1 MLEEVLAALR
11 IAVDAM
17 GGDLAPDEVIKG
29 ASLAAQELGIEI
41 LLVGHQQRIEPVLA
55 GLPRDGI
62 EILHASDVIE
72 MQDVAIRSARKRKD
86 ASIVVAARSVKEG
99 LASAL
104 VSAGSTGAA
113 MVATLLGWGR
123 LKGIERPAIGTVMPT
138 LDGHCVLL
146 DAGAHVDAKP
156 NHLIQYARMGS
167 VYAERVLGIP
177 NPRVGLLN
185 IGEEENKGCELVR
198 EVFPRLKSLPEINF
212 VGNIEGRDILSGRVD
227 VIICDGFV
235 GNVVLKFAEGMAKT
249 IFLLLRDAI
258 TTDLKSKVGGLL
270 LKDALHNVKA
280 SLDYTEYGGAPL
292 LGVDGICVISH
303 GSSNA
308 QAIFNAIRVAKEAVE
323 QDVTGHIR
331 AMASAR
337 T

>member
-1 MLEEVLAALR
+1 LR

-29 ASLAAQELGIEI
+29 ASLAAQELGVEV

-55 GLPRDGI
+55 DLPRSGI

-72 MQDVAIRSARKRKD
+72 MQDLAIRAARKKKD

-99 LASAL
+99 RADAL

-113 MVATLLGWGR
+113 MVATLLSWGR
-123 LKGIERPAIGTVMPT
+123 IKGIERPAIGTVMPT
-138 LDGHCVLL
+138 PEGRCVLL
-146 DAGAHVDAKP
+146 DAGAHVNAKP
-156 NHLIQYARMGS
+156 NHLVQYARMGS
-167 VYAERVLGIP
+167 VYAERVLGMQK
-177 NPRVGLLN
+177 PRVGLLN
-185 IGEEENKGCELVR
+185 IGEEETKGCELVL
-198 EVFPRLKSLPEINF
+198 EVFPRLKALPQINF

-235 GNVVLKFAEGMAKT
+235 GNVVLKFAEGMART
-249 IFLLLRDAI
+249 IFLLLRDALSA
-258 TTDLKSKVGGLL
+258 DLKSRVGGLL
-270 LKDALHNVKA
+270 ITDALQRVKA
-280 SLDYTEYGGAPL
+280 RLDYSEYGGAPL

-303 GSSNA
+303 GSSDA
-308 QAIFNAIRVAKEAVE
+308 PAIFNAIRVAKEAVE
-323 QDVTGHIR
+323 QDVTSHIR
-331 AMASAR
+331 AFATGR

>member
-1 MLEEVLAALR
+1 MR

-29 ASLAAQELGIEI
+29 ASLAAQELGVEV

-55 GLPRDGI
+55 DLPRSGI

-72 MQDVAIRSARKRKD
+72 MQDLAIRAARKKKD

-99 LASAL
+99 RADAL

-113 MVATLLGWGR
+113 MVATLLSWGR
-123 LKGIERPAIGTVMPT
+123 IKGIERPAIGTVMPT
-138 LDGHCVLL
+138 PEGRCVLL
-146 DAGAHVDAKP
+146 DAGAHVNAKP
-156 NHLIQYARMGS
+156 NHLVQYARMGS
-167 VYAERVLGIP
+167 VYAERVLGMQK
-177 NPRVGLLN
+177 PRVGLLN
-185 IGEEENKGCELVR
+185 IGEEETKGCELVL
-198 EVFPRLKSLPEINF
+198 EVFPRLKALPQINF

-235 GNVVLKFAEGMAKT
+235 GNVVLKFAEGMART
-249 IFLLLRDAI
+249 IFLLLRDALSA
-258 TTDLKSKVGGLL
+258 DLKSRVGGLL
-270 LKDALHNVKA
+270 ITDALQRVKA
-280 SLDYTEYGGAPL
+280 RLDYSEYGGAPL

-303 GSSNA
+303 GSSDA
-308 QAIFNAIRVAKEAVE
+308 PAIFNAIRVAKEAVE
-323 QDVTGHIR
+323 QDVTSHIR
-331 AMASAR
+331 AFATGR